1 MAKIRKS
8 EFKGELEIGDML
20 LSCAV
25 LDDGTRLIT
34 ENSIVRNLGSVGG
47 KNYKL
52 RNKRTENEDVGPI
65 PLFLSSKALTPF
77 IYEVFTD
84 KDLLPIMY
92 TTDGK
97 NIQKGYDA
105 NILPKVCEVWL
116 KARENNKL
124 QTSQLPKAKKAEI
137 IMRSL
142 AKIAV
147 TALIDE
153 ATGYQ
158 YVRESNALQVI
169 LKAYINEELLK
180 WQKMFPDAF
189 YFEIFRLNKWNYT
202 VNGINKRPGVIGSW
216 TKELIYNQLPK
227 GVLEELKEKTPKSK
241 SGNYTARFFQSLT
254 QDIGH
259 PALTAQIYK
268 VIGIMNISENW
279 SDFKN
284 KFNKMVDRNNGQTE
298 LNFEYIEKKIEKEN
312 IKKTT
317 ELSSFNKKLKKGL
330 NFNPKKN
337 NNNNDQISLNL

>member
-1 MAKIRKS
+1 MARIRKS
-8 EFKGELEIGDML
+8 EYKGELEIGDMK

-25 LDDGTRLIT
+25 LNDGTRVIT
-34 ENSIVRNLGSVGG
+34 ESSIIKNLGSVGG

-52 RNKRTENEDVGPI
+52 RSKITGNEGEGPI
-65 PLFLSSKALTPF
+65 PLFLSSKAIKPF
-77 IYEVFTD
+77 INEVFED
-84 KDLLPIMY
+84 KDLLPIIY
-92 TTDGK
+92 TTDGTNK
-97 NIQKGYDA
+97 LQGYDA

-116 KARENNKL
+116 KARENGTL
-124 QTSQLPKAKKAEI
+124 QASQLPKALKAEI

-158 YVRESNALQVI
+158 YVRESDALQVI

-227 GVLEELKEKTPKSK
+227 GVLDELREKTPKSK
-241 SGNYTARFFQSLT
+241 AGNYTARFFQSLT

-259 PALTAQIYK
+259 PSLTAQIYK

-279 SDFKN
+279 EDFKS

-298 LNFEYIEKKIEKEN
+298 LNFDFLEKKIEKEN
-312 IKKTT
+312 KTVKP
-317 ELSSFNKKLKKGL
+317 LSDFDEKLKKGL
-330 NFNPKKN
+330 SFNPKKN
-337 NNNNDQISLNL
+337 KEDQTSLDI